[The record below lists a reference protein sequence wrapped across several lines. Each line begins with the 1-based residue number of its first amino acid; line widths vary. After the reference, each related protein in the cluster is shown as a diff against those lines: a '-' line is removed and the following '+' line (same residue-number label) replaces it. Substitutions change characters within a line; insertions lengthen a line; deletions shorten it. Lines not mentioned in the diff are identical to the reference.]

1 MSINAESTLART
13 LLEKMMNTLSQS
25 IVFILLSVCLAG
37 CSTARMKFS
46 EARELEEQ
54 GRVEE
59 AMFSYAEAAKND
71 PESADYRLQ
80 FLRTRQAAAQ
90 IRGRQGDVLFEK
102 QRYAEAVTE
111 YQTASGLDASQAR
124 YAQKA
129 REAAICQDAE
139 AAYAEGVSLEKN
151 NKLRDAG
158 IAYFRAF
165 ELMPKHPEYQKAV
178 QRIAEMRRMKPEGVE
193 LHLKSTQPITLSFR
207 EARLKDVFKVVTQ
220 LSGINFIF
228 DESVKDQNVSI
239 VLEKATFKQALD
251 LLVGMHKLG
260 QKTLNETTIILYSRT
275 PDKVKQYEEMMLR
288 TYHLNHLDAKKAV
301 NLVRSVLQV
310 RKLHVNEEG
319 NALIM
324 RDTEDVVAVVER
336 LLEANDVPEAEV
348 VLDMEVVEINDKD
361 IKNLGLLLSNYSVS
375 LGGFSPEGKLLS
387 SSLFPDSTAPTPVD
401 VSQLVKAFS
410 LKGFGG
416 YVTVPN
422 ATYNFGKNLSRGEV
436 LSNPKLRVRNKEKA
450 KFNVGQRVPIQT
462 STTVNTT
469 TSSSVQYVDVGVKV
483 NAEPTIQLN
492 NEVNI
497 KLSLEVSSVI
507 NKETAK
513 DGTTLVTIGTR
524 NLETSLSLKD
534 GETSIIGG
542 LIQHGSSD
550 DKVKVFILGDLPVI
564 GPLLSNNKSEKT
576 KSELLLAV
584 TPRLVRGV
592 TVPSRAFALFKS
604 GKEDE
609 PTLTPP
615 YKSFDQDAV
624 APLHS
629 KPPEKVLTP
638 LVKPTAPV
646 NAVEQRQPAP
656 VIAAPVALLPPQRV
670 TPLATLPTPSGIPA
684 APVKKPV
691 AMDQK
696 PAAPAKLEV
705 LQPVE
710 KTTRP

>member
-1 MSINAESTLART
+1 
-13 LLEKMMNTLSQS
+13 MNTLSQS
-25 IVFILLSVCLAG
+25 VVLILLFVCLAG
-37 CSTARMKFS
+37 CSTAQKKFS
-46 EARELEEQ
+46 EAQELEEQ

-71 PESADYRLQ
+71 PESIDYRLQ
-80 FLRTRQAAAQ
+80 FLRTRQSAAQ
-90 IRGRQGDVLFEK
+90 IRGRRGDELFEK
-102 QRYAEAVTE
+102 GRYAEAVTE

-129 REAAICQDAE
+129 REATIRQDAE
-139 AAYAEGVSLEKN
+139 AAYNEGASLEKN

-178 QRIAEMRRMKPEGVE
+178 QRIAELRKIKPEGVE

-228 DESVKDQNVSI
+228 DESVKDQNVTI
-239 VLEKATFKQALD
+239 TLEKATFRQALD

-260 QKTLNETTIILYSRT
+260 HKTLNETSVILYSRT
-275 PDKVKQYEEMMLR
+275 PDKVKQYEEMVLR

-310 RKLHVNEEG
+310 RKLYVNEDG

-324 RDTEDVVAVVER
+324 RDTEDVIAVVEK

-348 VLDMEVVEINDKD
+348 VLDMEIVEINDKD

-524 NLETSLSLKD
+524 NLETALSLKD

-564 GPLLSNNKSEKT
+564 GPLLSSNKTEKT

-609 PTLTPP
+609 PALTSP
-615 YKSFDQDAV
+615 YKSFDQEA
-624 APLHS
+624 AIPPNS
-629 KPPEKVLTP
+629 QQPEKVLSP
-638 LVKPTAPV
+638 LVKPAVPV
-646 NAVEQRQPAP
+646 NAAEQRQLAPVLPAP
-656 VIAAPVALLPPQRV
+656 AALQPLQTPTPP
-670 TPLATLPTPSGIPA
+670 ATLPSSASIPA
-684 APVKKPV
+684 VPVAKPV
-691 AMDQK
+691 VIDQK
-696 PAAPAKLEV
+696 PATPPKIEALKSA
-705 LQPVE
+705 E
-710 KTTRP
+710 KTATP